1 MELYVDLGAH
11 SYSIYIENNILKDTG
26 SYIEKVYS
34 GKKIMIISDDNV
46 FPLYG
51 DTIVKT
57 LEDEYEVHSL
67 ILPHGEPTKSFQSLP
82 KIYSALLEARFSRS
96 DLIIALGGGVIGDLA
111 GFAAASFLRGIKF
124 IQIPTSLLAQ
134 VDSSVGGKVAV
145 DLPEGKNL
153 VGAFYQPALV
163 LIDPLVLNTLPER
176 YINDGMGEVIKY
188 GCIWDADLF
197 KNLEAHTSFEDLKKD
212 LTEVIYR
219 CVDIKRIVVEHDQF
233 DTGERML
240 LPFGLHHFVYLPF
253 FFTSLGGVE
262 TIDGQTVQGAIN
274 IYNAILG
281 SPSTPFNIEVSRF
294 VMNGKVIFAMFGL
307 PGAALAFYK
316 TALPKNKKK
325 TAALM
330 IAIVVPCIL
339 SGITEPLEYSFLFI
353 APILYVFHALM
364 AGLAYALTYALQFNV
379 AGSASFGGPLLSL
392 IFNGIMGAAKGSN
405 WQVILFLGPI
415 YFVVYYF
422 VFKFIILKKDLKTP
436 GREEESDDEAEKAP
450 KTVISDLIPAIVEAV
465 GGDNNIKSV
474 EACFTRLRIQL
485 NDCDKV
491 VDDAEFTEKLEARG
505 IVHVNGGV
513 QIVYGN
519 MASNYATQMRELLGM
534 E

>member
-11 SYSIYIENNILKDTG
+11 SYSIYIENNIFGMPELYRKSLLG
-26 SYIEKVYS
+26 
-34 GKKIMIISDDNV
+34 KIMIISDDNV

-57 LEDEYEVHSL
+57 LEDKYEVHSL

-96 DLIIALGGGVIGDLA
+96 DLIIARGGGVIGDLA

-188 GCIWDADLF
+188 GCIWDAGY
-197 KNLEAHTSFEDLKKD
+197 LEAHTSFEDLKKD

-240 LPFGLHHFVYLPF
+240 LNFGHTLAH
-253 FFTSLGGVE
+253 
-262 TIDGQTVQGAIN
+262 TIEQHYHYTRESHGEAVAIGMYQ
-274 IYNAILG
+274 ITKIA
-281 SPSTPFNIEVSRF
+281 EE
-294 VMNGKVIFAMFGL
+294 MGL
-307 PGAALAFYK
+307 TKPG
-316 TALPKNKKK
+316 
-325 TAALM
+325 
-330 IAIVVPCIL
+330 
-339 SGITEPLEYSFLFI
+339 
-353 APILYVFHALM
+353 
-364 AGLAYALTYALQFNV
+364 
-379 AGSASFGGPLLSL
+379 
-392 IFNGIMGAAKGSN
+392 
-405 WQVILFLGPI
+405 
-415 YFVVYYF
+415 
-422 VFKFIILKKDLKTP
+422 
-436 GREEESDDEAEKAP
+436 EAEHIRKVLDIYGFP
-450 KTVISDLIPAIVEAV
+450 HKSDLMLHDLIEAIA
-465 GGDNNIKSV
+465 
-474 EACFTRLRIQL
+474 L
-485 NDCDKV
+485 DK
-491 VDDAEFTEKLEARG
+491 K
-505 IVHVNGGV
+505 
-513 QIVYGN
+513 N
-519 MASNYATQMRELLGM
+519 MGEN
-534 E
+534 